1 MINFEILN
9 QAIGNVTSDE
19 FAALYLIANTL
30 SLKKEN
36 RVRLYREMMA
46 DKLGWLD
53 ENRPQYGLKKV
64 TRITNALVEKGYLK
78 KDIVFVN
85 QQKSVTYY
93 CLNLQI
99 LDDKIEASTQK
110 SVPLNNN
117 KKEVIKE
124 IKYNND
130 LDENPS
136 NGFSPSLNEEYE
148 ALLEQFEGKGKTCY
162 EVYSFFAKKGQEAFD
177 WFCYNYSL
185 NNEESYNGSSNART
199 RAARE
204 YKLTIP
210 TIS

>member
-9 QAIGNVTSDE
+9 HALGKVSSDE
-19 FAALYLIANTL
+19 FAALYLIANTT

-78 KDIVFVN
+78 KDIVFEN
-85 QQKSVTYY
+85 PQKSVTYY
-93 CLNLQI
+93 SLNLQI

-117 KKEVIKE
+117 KKEIIKE

-130 LDENPS
+130 LDENPTD
-136 NGFSPSLNEEYE
+136 GFSPIRNEEYE
-148 ALLEQFEGKGKTCY
+148 ALYCY
-162 EVYSFFAKKGQEAFD
+162 CVESNKPISEFYSIFASKGQEPFNFLCS
-177 WFCYNYSL
+177 WFFQKPKLYINTVNERETAAKEYN
-185 NNEESYNGSSNART
+185 
-199 RAARE
+199 
-204 YKLTIP
+204 LTIP
-210 TIS
+210 TYS

>member
-9 QAIGNVTSDE
+9 RAIGNVTSDE
-19 FAALYLIANTL
+19 FAALYLLANTM
-30 SLKKEN
+30 SLKKEK

-46 DKLGWLD
+46 DKLGWFD

-64 TRITNALVEKGYLK
+64 TKVTNALVEKGYLN
-78 KDIVFVN
+78 KDIIFEN
-85 QQKSVTYY
+85 PKKSVTYY
-93 CLNLQI
+93 SLNLQK
-99 LDDKIEASTQK
+99 LDDKIEASMQK

-117 KKEVIKE
+117 KKEIIEE

-130 LDENPS
+130 LDENPAD
-136 NGFSPSLNEEYE
+136 GFSPRHNEEYD

-162 EVYSFFAKKGQEAFD
+162 EVYSAFAQKGQEAFN
-177 WFCYNYSL
+177 WFCYNYNL
-185 NNEESYNGSSNART
+185 NNQESYNGSLNARI
-199 RAARE
+199 RAASK